1 VGGGADPL
9 ASHPLLL
16 RAAVAKQ
23 LEHFD
28 EHFLAALNG
37 YVNAA
42 SQRAATSAD
51 AKQLLRLLLAVR
63 QETLAA
69 VGSRL
74 PAAMRVVEALTLT
87 RGADQRV
94 KLLELAAQGGG
105 YWPEAE
111 ADIPQVALR
120 DVENAAARLLE
131 QMEDKDECVADAA
144 LLVRVALAREAARD
158 AIAAHN
164 ETARGSAKIVAAAFT
179 PSTLPRWETALLKEL
194 VSIGDP
200 VLRRGLMQL
209 SFQQAL
215 RLGNN
220 PDASLRAAGP
230 KPQAGRW
237 GSGPEGQARAKAA
250 AVQEAVAA
258 ATAATAAKVPD
269 KAALRNPRPGEKDDP
284 NAPPPVRPGRFLD
297 CTENLLSDIQRA
309 EDYATRRQCEADAVW
324 ARVRDCRTEAIA
336 VFEDMAGRA
345 RVG

>member
-1 VGGGADPL
+1 M
-9 ASHPLLL
+9 LL
-16 RAAVAKQ
+16 RAAVRKQ

-42 SQRAATSAD
+42 SERAARDSD
-51 AKQLLRLLLAVR
+51 AKTLLRLLLAVR

-69 VGSRL
+69 VGTRL
-74 PAAMRVVEALTLT
+74 PSAMRVVEALTVT
-87 RGADQRV
+87 RRAADRV
-94 KLLELAAQGGG
+94 KLLETAAAGGG

-111 ADIPQVALR
+111 AEVPLASLS

-131 QMEDKDECVADAA
+131 QMEDKDECVMDAD

-164 ETARGSAKIVAAAFT
+164 ENAPRGSSKIVSAAFT

-194 VSIGDP
+194 VAIGDP
-200 VLRRGLMQL
+200 VLRRGLLQL
-209 SFQQAL
+209 AFQQAL

-220 PDASLRAAGP
+220 PDVSLRATGP
-230 KPQAGRW
+230 KPAGGRW
-237 GSGPEGQARAKAA
+237 GTGPEAKAKAKAA
-250 AVQEAVAA
+250 AVADAVAQA
-258 ATAATAAKVPD
+258 AAASAAKVP
-269 KAALRNPRPGEKDDP
+269 KQVALRNPRPGEADDP

-297 CTENLLSDIQRA
+297 CTENLLCDIQRA

-324 ARVRDCRTEAIA
+324 SRVRQVRGEAIA
-336 VFEDMAGRA
+336 ILEDMAHFK
-345 RVG
+345 